1 MVVRSGNG
9 RGVPRTAALPVEHET
24 FGAGSAFA
32 ASLTSNERPVLHVRF
47 ADDGEHM
54 LLADQSYWKT
64 PDILSIYGQL
74 VAREVE
80 SERKTAARNER
91 KRRGISGREMKKPE
105 PEESEAAEDPMERDE
120 D

>member
-1 MVVRSGNG
+1 M
-9 RGVPRTAALPVEHET
+9 PRTAAIPVEHET
-24 FGAGSAFA
+24 FGAGSALA

-64 PDILSIYGQL
+64 GNIMEVYGAL

-80 SERKTAARNER
+80 SERKAEVRNER
-91 KRRGISGREMKKPE
+91 RRRGTRLRSEPPQENAPDAE
-105 PEESEAAEDPMERDE
+105 PEDPSD
-120 D
+120 DDGK